1 MSNVWKCPK
10 NETKSKGYSTA
21 CSYIWH
27 VNTSKS
33 VYWLD
38 IHSVKMLLNFVIP
51 LLRHMAVLP
60 TCPEKQ
66 SRKSVSYDNIPNF
79 GWIFQTS
86 TYAGVGWSEDTDD
99 DDRQQTTD
107 RIPELLTDRT
117 CLYMVHWSILVWDL
131 FLDIAKKIYM
141 ALL

>member
-10 NETKSKGYSTA
+10 NATKSKGYSTA

-38 IHSVKMLLNFVIP
+38 THSVKMLLIFVIP

-99 DDRQQTTD
+99 DDRQQTEFRNYWQTE
-107 RIPELLTDRT
+107 RVYI
-117 CLYMVHWSILVWDL
+117 WSIGPFWSGT
-131 FLDIAKKIYM
+131 FFWTSQKKIYM